1 MESGKSIDF
10 SYFLCTTMSC
20 LGFGTF
26 FLASYRM
33 NPKGESEVS
42 HSVEL
47 KGMDFWLCINT
58 TTGLIILIELTG
70 QFGPTT
76 NLSFIFFQYT
86 D

>member
-58 TTGLIILIELTG
+58 TTGLIILIELTD

>member
-1 MESGKSIDF
+1 
-10 SYFLCTTMSC
+10 MSC

-26 FLASYRM
+26 FLTSYRM
-33 NPKGESEVS
+33 NTKGESEVS

-58 TTGLIILIELTG
+58 TTGLIILIELTD
-70 QFGPTT
+70 QFGSTT
-76 NLSFIFFQYT
+76 NLSFIFFQYI